1 MKIKKIQAFL
11 KKTPSSRRRR
21 LNAKTRTAVIPADSI
36 QIPADSSSMKTVEA
50 EMKNDIAD
58 QFCLTPEGD
67 LRMTCFFKFVTTAPH
82 DCEPGSLN
90 LLAAEVARC
99 FPEVAIEVGEA
110 RALAVYSSMSG
121 ILAKV
126 PPWENF
132 GDATAIKIYVAA
144 LCYIGWELAGSVDI
158 LDGPSIIFTVQR
170 AHLMSAVHRFL
181 GYMSS

>member
-1 MKIKKIQAFL
+1 
-11 KKTPSSRRRR
+11 
-21 LNAKTRTAVIPADSI
+21 
-36 QIPADSSSMKTVEA
+36 MKTVEA

-58 QFCLTPEGD
+58 LFCLTPEGD

-82 DCEPGSLN
+82 NCEPGSLN

-99 FPEVAIEVGEA
+99 FPEVVIEVGEA

-126 PPWENF
+126 PPCENF

-144 LCYIGWELAGSVDI
+144 LFYIGWELAGSVEVPG
-158 LDGPSIIFTVQR
+158 GPSIIFMVQR
-170 AHLMSAVHRFL
+170 AHLMSAVYRFL